1 MSVYLDN
8 AATTKPCQAASDA
21 VLSGMLENYG
31 NPSSLHRAGLNAELA
46 VTEARKSI
54 AAALVCN
61 PECVYFTS
69 GATESNNLALFG
81 AAKTYGRRKKKIVST
96 AVEHSS
102 VENSLKQLEEMG
114 FEVVRVPPRRG
125 GEFDA
130 DDLISAVD
138 ENTCL
143 ISCMMVNNETGCIL
157 PIKRVFAAVKRDYP
171 ECITHC
177 DAVQGF
183 LKLPIKSTELYAD
196 MISISAHKVHGAK
209 GTGALFI
216 KKGIRLSPILY
227 GGGQEK
233 GLRPGTESVP
243 LIMGFGAAVRALIP
257 NLNQSAVN
265 ARTLNSYLR
274 QELSRLNE
282 VSINSPESASPFI
295 LNCSVLGYRSETLLH
310 FLEEREIYVSSGSA
324 CSKGAK
330 STVLKEFGATDREI
344 DSALRISLSRESTK
358 GEIDALIKGIRD
370 AQATLAKAR

>member
-1 MSVYLDN
+1 MSIYLDN
-8 AATTKPCQAASDA
+8 AATTKPCQAAA
-21 VLSGMLENYG
+21 EAIFYGMLENYG
-31 NPSSLHRAGLNAELA
+31 NPSSLHRAGLKAELA

-54 AAALVCN
+54 AAALVCD
-61 PECVYFTS
+61 PACVYFTS

-130 DDLISAVD
+130 DDLISTVD

-157 PIKRVFAAVKRDYP
+157 PIKRVFAAVKREYP

-196 MISISAHKVHGAK
+196 MISVSAHKVHGAK
-209 GTGALFI
+209 GVGALFL
-216 KKGIRLSPILY
+216 KKGVRLSPILY

-243 LIMGFGAAVRALIP
+243 LIMGFGAAVRALLP
-257 NLNQSAVN
+257 ALNQSARN
-265 ARTLNSYLR
+265 AGALNSYLR
-274 QELSRLNE
+274 QELSKLSE

-295 LNCSVLGYRSETLLH
+295 LNCSVLGFRSETLLH

-330 STVLKEFGATDREI
+330 STVLKEFGATDREV